1 MHYLMRF
8 PRPWWIAG
16 VIMLCSLPSLA
27 AAWSLP
33 RSDLVPGGIAIIPFE
48 GDRAQRPMA
57 YYNGQRVMVLYDT
70 AGWLAVVG
78 IPLSTIPGTQ
88 ELEVRYD
95 KGPAH
100 TRAFTV
106 RDKQYA
112 EQRLTVKNKR
122 MVDPSPEDLQRIEH
136 ESART
141 KAALA
146 QWSEGNALE
155 KPFRLPARGEFSS
168 PFGLRR
174 YFNGQPRK
182 PHSGLDIAAPTGAP
196 IHAPAAGHV
205 VETGQ
210 YFFNGN
216 TVFVD
221 HGQGLVTMYCHLS
234 RIDVVPGQRV
244 AQGNVLGAVGQTGR
258 VTGAHLHW
266 GVSLN
271 QTMVDPR
278 LFFPAALASSGQ

>member
-1 MHYLMRF
+1 MHYLMRC
-8 PRPWWIAG
+8 PRLWWIAG
-16 VIMLCSLPSLA
+16 VIMLCGLPSLA

-33 RSDLVPGGIAIIPFE
+33 RSDLVPGGIAIVPLE
-48 GDRAQRPMA
+48 GGRSQQPMA

-78 IPLSTIPGTQ
+78 IPLSTVPGTQ

-95 KGPAH
+95 KSPAQ
-100 TRAFTV
+100 TRAFIV

-155 KPFRLPARGEFSS
+155 KPFRQAQVRRFVVYHEH
-168 PFGLRR
+168 FGCR
-174 YFNGQPRK
+174 
-182 PHSGLDIAAPTGAP
+182 HCAVICEVCA
-196 IHAPAAGHV
+196 
-205 VETGQ
+205 
-210 YFFNGN
+210 
-216 TVFVD
+216 
-221 HGQGLVTMYCHLS
+221 
-234 RIDVVPGQRV
+234 
-244 AQGNVLGAVGQTGR
+244 GAVRRFPTTTEFAGSDRGQTR
-258 VTGAHLHW
+258 V
-266 GVSLN
+266 
-271 QTMVDPR
+271 
-278 LFFPAALASSGQ
+278 

>member
-1 MHYLMRF
+1 M
-8 PRPWWIAG
+8 I
-16 VIMLCSLPSLA
+16 ILCGLPSLA
-27 AAWSLP
+27 FAWSLP
-33 RSDLVPGGIAIIPFE
+33 RPDPVPGGIAIISLD
-48 GDRAQRPMA
+48 GDRSQRPMA
-57 YYNGQRVMVLYDT
+57 YYDGQRVMVLYDT
-70 AGWLAVVG
+70 DHWLAVAG
-78 IPLSTIPGTQ
+78 IPLSTAPGAQ

-95 KGPAH
+95 HGPAH

-122 MVDPSPEDLQRIEH
+122 MVDPSPEDLQRIAR
-136 ESART
+136 ESTRT
-141 KAALA
+141 KTALA
-146 QWSEGNALE
+146 HWSEASALE
-155 KPFRLPARGEFSS
+155 KPFRLPVRGEFSS

-182 PHSGLDIAAPTGAP
+182 PHSGLDIAASTGTP
-196 IHAPAAGHV
+196 IHAPAAGQV

-216 TVFVD
+216 TMFVD

-234 RIDVVPGQRV
+234 RIDVAPGQRV
-244 AQGNVLGAVGQTGR
+244 AQGEVLGAVGRTGR

-271 QTMVDPR
+271 QTMVNPL
-278 LFFPAALASSGQ
+278 LFFPAALASSRQ

>member
-1 MHYLMRF
+1 MHNLIRF
-8 PRPWWIAG
+8 PRPWWLAG

-33 RSDLVPGGIAIIPFE
+33 RSEPVPGGIAIIPLE
-48 GDRAQRPMA
+48 GDRSQQPTA

-78 IPLSTIPGTQ
+78 IPLSTVPGAQ
-88 ELEVRYD
+88 ELAVRYA
-95 KGPAH
+95 KGPAQ
-100 TRAFTV
+100 TRTFTV

-155 KPFRLPARGEFSS
+155 KPFRLPA
-168 PFGLRR
+168 
-174 YFNGQPRK
+174 
-182 PHSGLDIAAPTGAP
+182 
-196 IHAPAAGHV
+196 PA
-205 VETGQ
+205 
-210 YFFNGN
+210 
-216 TVFVD
+216 
-221 HGQGLVTMYCHLS
+221 
-234 RIDVVPGQRV
+234 
-244 AQGNVLGAVGQTGR
+244 
-258 VTGAHLHW
+258 
-266 GVSLN
+266 
-271 QTMVDPR
+271 
-278 LFFPAALASSGQ
+278 LF